1 MKVTK
6 EAVAQAEENVRLYR
20 EKYAD
25 GSATS
30 TEVLDS
36 ITMQKNA
43 QTNYYRADYELKR
56 SYARLMYSMGINMAM
71 IYEKMENTRN
81 GAE

>member
-1 MKVTK
+1 MQMI
-6 EAVAQAEENVRLYR
+6 AQP
-20 EKYAD
+20 
-25 GSATS
+25 
-30 TEVLDS
+30 
-36 ITMQKNA
+36 
-43 QTNYYRADYELKR
+43 NYYRADYELKR